1 MHQSI
6 GTPLVVA
13 IHKISSFHCFVHPSW
28 SLKSPIYAAEIRVF
42 GLGPLLLEIAI
53 LVDPPFVFGQW
64 LTYFQAFPPPKTRP
78 IFCRA
83 KLWPNK
89 TASCKYLEAA
99 GFTAPPEMRGSW
111 TNQNIIGAWH
121 QRIFRCYMVLPATH
135 EGFTI
140 SLKEVFYQQKW
151 LLFNESRWWFQHQ
164 KWRRKEPRN
173 GALTSRN
180 VSTWW
185 WYQQNG
191 VPMGHNWLAIF
202 GPQCM
207 NHTEDAQMDRIPENK
222 LDSCWWQSDC
232 KQTEH

>member
-1 MHQSI
+1 M
-6 GTPLVVA
+6 
-13 IHKISSFHCFVHPSW
+13 
-28 SLKSPIYAAEIRVF
+28 
-42 GLGPLLLEIAI
+42 
-53 LVDPPFVFGQW
+53 
-64 LTYFQAFPPPKTRP
+64 TYFQAFPPPKTRP

-99 GFTAPPEMRGSW
+99 GFTAHPPEMRGSW
-111 TNQNIIGAWH
+111 TNQKNWGLTPANFQVLHGFTWFYI
-121 QRIFRCYMVLPATH
+121 VLPATH
-135 EGFTI
+135 EGFMI

-180 VSTWW
+180 GLSTWW

-232 KQTEH
+232 KQTEHEAAAFCGSYSKPNPIELFF